1 MTEVKELKREIIR
14 LVEEVKDM
22 DVGSEEYNNASK
34 SAAQFADAINKLDK
48 IDWMALAKDGT
59 MIILYGML
67 LIFNLAHIVDL
78 KMGKTFRSFFRH
90 V

>member
-1 MTEVKELKREIIR
+1 MR
-14 LVEEVKDM
+14 LAGEVKDM

-59 MIILYGML
+59 MIILFGLL
-67 LIFNLAHIVDL
+67 LIFNLDHIVDS
-78 KMGKTFRSFFRH
+78 KIVNTFRSFFRL